1 MALDEGFEGMLFQ
14 AVFADEMDM
23 WVNDGFTNAFSPH
36 FYKPC
41 FGRPGT

>member
-23 WVNDGFTNAFSPH
+23 WVNDSFT
-36 FYKPC
+36 KC
-41 FGRPGT
+41 FQSTFL